1 MLYETMFRKESITL
15 NAIDVMNESGFHSVS
30 TKEVAKRSGISE
42 GTVFKYFPKKNN
54 LIYAVLE
61 HYSQYDDDIFNA
73 ARSRE
78 GSPREAIIFY
88 IDSYMT
94 YYENYPAI
102 TVITQSYDLLGSI
115 PELEDKVK
123 DIFTKRLGFM
133 QKLIEEAQKVGEI
146 CKSVNSENL
155 SEIFTSTC
163 RGIILKW
170 RMNSFGFPL
179 REKTLSAVGM
189 LLDAF
194 NTART
199 I

>member
-1 MLYETMFRKESITL
+1 MDNNAVLRKESILL
-15 NAIDVMNESGFHSVS
+15 NTIDVINEAGIHSVS
-30 TKEVAKRSGISE
+30 TKEVAKRSGVSE

-61 HYSQYDDDIFNA
+61 HYSQYDNDIFDT
-73 ARSRE
+73 ARKRGE
-78 GSPREAIIFY
+78 SPREAIIFY

-102 TVITQSYDLLGSI
+102 TVVTQSYDLLRSI
-115 PELEDKVK
+115 PGLDDKVK
-123 DIFTKRLGFM
+123 SIFNNRLRFM
-133 QKLIEEAQKVGEI
+133 RELIEDAQKAGVI
-146 CKSVNSENL
+146 SKNANSEDL
-155 SEIFTSTC
+155 ADILTATC
-163 RGIILKW
+163 RGICLKW

-179 REKTLSAVGM
+179 REKILDAVVM

-194 NTART
+194 GTERS